1 MLRSLVAFCLL
12 AASSAALAQDCDVA
26 IVDFERAV
34 TETQEGQAAQQRLDT
49 MYSSKKAEIDQ
60 MRADLESDLAD
71 YQSRALILSEEA
83 RADTEQ
89 ALMEKQQRF
98 ESTYMQYQQEMQ
110 QTYFT
115 LLQDLDS
122 KMRAMTGEIAK
133 ERGCTVVVDRAVVVY
148 AGPKATDLTNILI
161 QRYDAQ

>member
-1 MLRSLVAFCLL
+1 MLRTLVASALL
-12 AASSAALAQDCDVA
+12 ASSSAALAQDCDVA

-34 TETQEGQAAQQRLDT
+34 TETQEGKEAQQRLDA

-60 MRADLESDLAD
+60 LRADLEADLAD

-83 RADTEQ
+83 RAETEQ
-89 ALMEKQQRF
+89 SLMEKQQRF
-98 ESTYMQYQQEMQ
+98 EATYMRYQQEMQ

-122 KMRAMTGEIAK
+122 KMRVMTGEIAK
-133 ERGCTVVVDRAVVVY
+133 ERGCTVVIDRSVVVY
-148 AGPKATDLTNILI
+148 AGAQATDLTNLLI
-161 QRYDAQ
+161 QRYDAK